1 MSNPTTVQAARAA
14 NIVYSI
20 LLYRRGLD
28 REENPPVCSFLHSH
42 DLM

>member
-1 MSNPTTVQAARAA
+1 VLFQPTTVQAARAA

-28 REENPPVCSFLHSH
+28 REEMPPVSTTLTVSV
-42 DLM
+42 